1 MTPTKA
7 QWVERSPL
15 WVALGAA
22 AWAGFLGVLWVI
34 PVLWVGERQ
43 GRLLQAALGLGWM
56 ALMWGLHPEPVVLLL
71 AGLTLWVSWV
81 SPMQSRR
88 GLRLLLSIL
97 WITLTVVHAEDV
109 VVLVWLTLWVW
120 RVVEAR
126 VRGPRRYRLGVL
138 GFVGILSVALFAAV
152 PRPVSPQDVA
162 MTGLGDD
169 LGEAL
174 DRDLVET
181 SDPVARVTRPDG
193 GELRPIVLRER
204 AWSMTDEG
212 TFEPLSAT
220 EPYVTWRRE
229 GAAETWRVTDV
240 LGHSEHLLLPGPP
253 QDIQGVIVVAR
264 DEGDAALVA
273 SRDEPR
279 TYDVVVSTERGWG
292 SSKLTPG
299 DKAAMLRAASPDE
312 ELAPRFREALGP
324 AGVSQQAQV
333 HHVMQWLGQ
342 HHDYTRQGL
351 NGEDGLERFLK
362 SDLAGSCVPFAM
374 AAVWI
379 LREGGIPSRVV
390 TGYAGGRLTD
400 EGWVF
405 EASHAHAWVEVHEE
419 GVGWLAVDP
428 TAWTSGT
435 RDRSSFADVPVPPTR
450 SVSEMWR
457 AWMRSAWATG
467 VVGFDAAYR
476 ATFWRMVWRAVSS
489 PVVWGGLLLWFILRA
504 RRRRA
509 AVANTTMKHGHMD
522 GVEDR
527 VRVAFAQA
535 RQSDSGVVGSTGPW
549 LSRVPERPDE
559 PRWRRWLRRLVWV
572 HYEVDYGHRDAAD
585 GLSEADE
592 LLGRIRRDVEP

>member
-43 GRLLQAALGLGWM
+43 GRPLQAALGVGWM
-56 ALMWGLHPEPVVLLL
+56 ALMWGLHPEPVLLLL

-138 GFVGILSVALFAAV
+138 GLVSILSVALFAAV
-152 PRPVSPQDVA
+152 PRPVGPQDVA

-181 SDPVARVTRPDG
+181 SEPVARVMRPDG

-253 QDIQGVIVVAR
+253 QDIRGVVVVAR

-299 DKAAMLRAASPDE
+299 DKAAMLRAASPDAD
-312 ELAPRFREALGP
+312 LAPRFREALGP
-324 AGVSQQAQV
+324 AGGSQHERV
-333 HHVMQWLGQ
+333 HHVMAWLGQ
-342 HHDYTRQGL
+342 HHAYTRQGL

-362 SDLAGSCVPFAM
+362 ADLAGSCVPFAM

-405 EASHAHAWVEVHEE
+405 EASHAHAWVEVHED

-450 SVSEMWR
+450 SASEMWR
-457 AWMRSAWATG
+457 AWMRSVWATG
-467 VVGFDAAYR
+467 VIGFDAAYR

-504 RRRRA
+504 RRRRGT
-509 AVANTTMKHGHMD
+509 VANTPMKHGHID

-559 PRWRRWLRRLVWV
+559 PRWRGWLRRLVWV

-585 GLSEADE
+585 GLAEADE